1 MVMVRSSA
9 PLSPRS
15 TDTRVPPSTDTRAP
29 LRPFCSDR
37 DREGAEAGA
46 SAARRALGRAER
58 CFEDG
63 LEAFGHYEDAPNA
76 ALLITNLAA
85 ARRRRAYLDFV
96 ASGHLTLGQRQIYVQ
111 VIALYEQ
118 ALAQLAAERRQRRRR
133 GRCAASA
140 SGGGVT
146 PGVALAPVA
155 RGGLAIRTIVQLELA
170 GTYTAFA
177 QQLQQGGRAAAAEAA
192 EAVVGAPG
200 GSDRAELAAG
210 GDDDQGGGAAEGET

>member
-1 MVMVRSSA
+1 M
-9 PLSPRS
+9 
-15 TDTRVPPSTDTRAP
+15 
-29 LRPFCSDR
+29 
-37 DREGAEAGA
+37 
-46 SAARRALGRAER
+46 
-58 CFEDG
+58 
-63 LEAFGHYEDAPNA
+63 EAFGHYEDAPNA

-85 ARRRRAYLDFV
+85 ALRRRAYLDFV

-146 PGVALAPVA
+146 PGGASALAPVA

-170 GTYTAFA
+170 RRGLCSRLTRK
-177 QQLQQGGRAAAAEAA
+177 GRNGCTP
-192 EAVVGAPG
+192 GA
-200 GSDRAELAAG
+200 SLLYRSYIM
-210 GDDDQGGGAAEGET
+210 